1 MSSIPEATVLYPQ
14 HASTSPH
21 SNGSYSPVFAVLAVI
36 TILSISAC
44 IIARFCARRICQ
56 PQPRAGKGDIEDR
69 FDSSIPA
76 GKLAKLGKSEAAWIG
91 GKNAESVA
99 KYAEIRGVKPEV
111 YAVGNVGTKATA

>member
-1 MSSIPEATVLYPQ
+1 MSSIPQATVLYPQ
-14 HASTSPH
+14 NASTSPH

-56 PQPRAGKGDIEDR
+56 PQPRADNGFCKGDIESR
-69 FDSSIPA
+69 LASSIPA
-76 GKLAKLGKSEAAWIG
+76 GKLAKSEAAWIG

-99 KYAEIRGVKPEV
+99 KHAEVKGVKPE
-111 YAVGNVGTKATA
+111 G